1 MISYKIFNKTMII
14 KMENCSLFDRTNV
27 DMILS
32 LDELDDMD
40 NIIIIDVRTL
50 AAMKSKLINDRINE
64 NINKFRQKIGDKL
77 TIYDNESLNSKKP
90 ISIKTDYGYI
100 HPCVIGDRVILIED
114 DSPESL
120 TPEEIYCTL
129 LYNKISKEG
138 L

>member
-40 NIIIIDVRTL
+40 NIIIIDVRTF
-50 AAMKSKLINDRINE
+50 AAMKSKLINDSIDE

-90 ISIKTDYGYI
+90 IKTDYGYI
-100 HPCVIGDRVILIED
+100 HPCIIRGRILLIED

-129 LYNKISKEG
+129 LYDKISKEG

>member
-14 KMENCSLFDRTNV
+14 KMENSSLFDRTNV

-40 NIIIIDVRTL
+40 NIIILDIRTL
-50 AAMKSKLINDRINE
+50 AAMKSKLINDRIDE

-100 HPCVIGDRVILIED
+100 HPCVIQGRILLIED

-120 TPEEIYCTL
+120 TPKEIYCTL
-129 LYNKISKEG
+129 LYDKISKEG

>member
-40 NIIIIDVRTL
+40 NIIILDIRTL
-50 AAMKSKLINDRINE
+50 AAMKSKLINDSIDE

-100 HPCVIGDRVILIED
+100 HPYVIRGRIIN
-114 DSPESL
+114 S
-120 TPEEIYCTL
+120 YRR
-129 LYNKISKEG
+129 
-138 L
+138 

>member
-50 AAMKSKLINDRINE
+50 AAMKSKLINDSINE

>member
-90 ISIKTDYGYI
+90 ISIKTDYRYI
-100 HPCVIGDRVILIED
+100 HPCVIRGRIILIED